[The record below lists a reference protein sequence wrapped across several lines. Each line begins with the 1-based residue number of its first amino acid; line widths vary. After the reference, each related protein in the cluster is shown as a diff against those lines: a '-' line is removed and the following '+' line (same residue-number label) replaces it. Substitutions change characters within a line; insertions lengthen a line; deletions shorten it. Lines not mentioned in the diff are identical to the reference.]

1 MTRIPYARQ
10 DISEEDIQ
18 AVVRVLRS
26 DWLTQGPAV
35 ETFEHALAAYCGATH
50 AVAVCNATAG
60 LHLAC
65 RALGLGPGDELW
77 TSPNTFVASAN
88 CALYCGASVDFV
100 DIDPRTYNLSVA
112 ALEDKLQRAQRD
124 GRLPKILVAVHFAG
138 QPCDM
143 AGIAALAKR
152 YGFMVVED
160 ASHALGALYRGAR
173 VGAGE
178 YSDAAVFSFHPVKII
193 TTGEGGMVTTSRPEL
208 ANRLRLLRSHGTTTA
223 PELME
228 SPSEGPW
235 YYQQVDLGYN
245 YRMTDL
251 QAALGESQLQRVT
264 DFVERRRALAKRYHQ
279 LLADLP
285 LTLPWEVPDVQSSFH
300 LFVVR
305 MDLSRPGLSR
315 RRLVEAMRTEGVFA
329 HVHYIPVHLQPYYR
343 RMGFAPG
350 DFPQAEAYYREALT
364 LPLYPGLGE
373 VAQEQVVA
381 QLRKHLA

>member
-1 MTRIPYARQ
+1 
-10 DISEEDIQ
+10 
-18 AVVRVLRS
+18 
-26 DWLTQGPAV
+26 
-35 ETFEHALAAYCGATH
+35 
-50 AVAVCNATAG
+50 
-60 LHLAC
+60 
-65 RALGLGPGDELW
+65 
-77 TSPNTFVASAN
+77 
-88 CALYCGASVDFV
+88 
-100 DIDPRTYNLSVA
+100 
-112 ALEDKLQRAQRD
+112 
-124 GRLPKILVAVHFAG
+124 
-138 QPCDM
+138 
-143 AGIAALAKR
+143 
-152 YGFMVVED
+152 
-160 ASHALGALYRGAR
+160 
-173 VGAGE
+173 
-178 YSDAAVFSFHPVKII
+178 
-193 TTGEGGMVTTSRPEL
+193 
-208 ANRLRLLRSHGTTTA
+208 
-223 PELME
+223 
-228 SPSEGPW
+228 
-235 YYQQVDLGYN
+235 
-245 YRMTDL
+245 MTDL